1 MFLYSN
7 LQGQWCVYQ
16 ECWQRKRLYRKQCTV
31 KFICVYVL
39 ASYRDLAIRRAI
51 VHVWKGLCGALSLLI
66 GTLLL
71 TWLVVLPQCLEWKL
85 PQWVSGAQCL
95 DKVLGLHLKCATN
108 LF

>member
-1 MFLYSN
+1 MVCLPGV
-7 LQGQWCVYQ
+7 LAEETTVQETVHCEIHLWC
-16 ECWQRKRLYRKQCTV
+16 
-31 KFICVYVL
+31 YVL

-51 VHVWKGLCGALSLLI
+51 VHVWNGLRGTLSLLI